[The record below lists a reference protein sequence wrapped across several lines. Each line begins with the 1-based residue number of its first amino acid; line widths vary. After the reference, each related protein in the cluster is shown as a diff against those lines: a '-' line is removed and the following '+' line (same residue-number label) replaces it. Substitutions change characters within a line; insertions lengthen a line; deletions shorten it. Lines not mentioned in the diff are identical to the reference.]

1 MLHLLLI
8 PAIEK
13 ALGQP
18 AQQVQALVGLAQQKC
33 SAIGTDRASVKTGH
47 DLPLPASLKSEA
59 RLLTLSL
66 PKISLFRKSRVALRR
81 LVCRLNRNFE
91 PHLLQPLD
99 VVALHLATLK
109 SVEIVWTEILIAGL
123 VFF

>member
-1 MLHLLLI
+1 MFDQRH
-8 PAIEK
+8 
-13 ALGQP
+13 
-18 AQQVQALVGLAQQKC
+18 VLVGLAQ
-33 SAIGTDRASVKTGH
+33 SRAPPSE
-47 DLPLPASLKSEA
+47 LIAPSLNPATIAHRRAVANENRDSLH
-59 RLLTLSL
+59 SL
-66 PKISLFRKSRVALRR
+66 PKISRGPLRR

-109 SVEIVWTEILIAGL
+109 SVEIVWAEILIAGL